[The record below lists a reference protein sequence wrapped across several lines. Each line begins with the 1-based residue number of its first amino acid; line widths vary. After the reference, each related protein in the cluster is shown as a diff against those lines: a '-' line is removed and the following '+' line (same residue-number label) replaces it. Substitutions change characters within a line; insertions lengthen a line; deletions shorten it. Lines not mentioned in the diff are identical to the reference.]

1 MHYTLKDAIN
11 IKRQVMEKLEILN
24 IELNAKVE
32 YFFKKRYDIEED
44 KDLYTENIDKK
55 LDLVEESLKA
65 KVASVIQIHR
75 KIILSVD
82 DIIDG
87 IQKINDKTML
97 SVNIDTVVDYSFGI
111 VRSKIMMD
119 SFSNDRLGD
128 ISLFLK
134 RIDVDLKNID
144 LLEIINYI

>member
-65 KVASVIQIHR
+65 KVASVIQIQR